1 MSDYEIVIGLEV
13 HAELNTKTKV
23 FCGCKNGF
31 GDKPNANTCPVCVG
45 LPGALPILNKAAVE
59 KTIVAGLT
67 IGSQISPVAVF
78 ERKNYFYPDLSKAY
92 QISQLVKPI
101 CVGGKIT
108 LDSGKE
114 IRINRIHLEED
125 AGKLVHRDSESF
137 IDYNRGGVPLI
148 ETVTEPDLSSAEE
161 AGEFLEKLRNNF
173 VYAGI
178 AECRMER
185 GEMRCDVNVSVR
197 PKGSTKFGTRTEMKN
212 LNSFRSVKRAIAYEA
227 ARQIEEIENGNTIKQ
242 ETRKWDDE
250 RGKSYPMRSKEES
263 QDYRYFPDPD
273 ILGVEIKQEVVDA
286 LRKTLPLLP
295 SERKELYVSTYGLP
309 EYDANILLSEKFI
322 SDYFD
327 AVNKVVDKPKQVSNW
342 IMVNVLKT
350 FKEKFCETL
359 DEVISSDNLAQVILM
374 VENKEITRANGITL
388 YEKLCEEGG
397 DARKLA
403 KDLGYFSAGLS
414 DEELVKIIDGI
425 FEANPS
431 AKGDYASNPDKVVN
445 FFMGQL
451 MKATKGAAKV
461 EKARPIII
469 QKLEG

>member
-59 KTIVAGLT
+59 KTIIAGLT
-67 IGSQISPVAVF
+67 IGSEISPVAVF

-161 AGEFLEKLRNNF
+161 AGEFLEKLRNNY

-185 GEMRCDVNVSVR
+185 GEMRCDVNISVR

-273 ILGVEIKQEVVDA
+273 ILGVEIGRDVVEKLKQ
-286 LRKTLPLLP
+286 TLPLLP
-295 SERKELYVSTYGLP
+295 KERKELYVSTYGLP

-327 AVNKVVDKPKQVSNW
+327 KVNSIVNKPKQVSNW
-342 IMVNVLKT
+342 IMVSVLKT

-359 DEVISSDNLAQVILM
+359 EEVISSENLAEVILM

-388 YEKLCEEGG
+388 YEKLCEEQGE
-397 DARKLA
+397 ARKLA
-403 KDLGYFSAGLS
+403 KELGYFSAGLS

-425 FEANPS
+425 FEANSS
-431 AKGDYASNPDKVVN
+431 AKADYAANPDKVVN

-451 MKATKGAAKV
+451 MKQTKGAAKV

-469 QKLEG
+469 QKLEN